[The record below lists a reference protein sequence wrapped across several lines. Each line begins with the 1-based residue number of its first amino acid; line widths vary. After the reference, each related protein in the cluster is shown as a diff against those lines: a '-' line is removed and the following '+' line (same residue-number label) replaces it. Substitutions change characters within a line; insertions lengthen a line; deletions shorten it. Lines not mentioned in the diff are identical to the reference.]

1 MIDQGAQVGSYRILQ
16 QIGQGGMGAVWRAEH
31 VMLGR
36 HAAIKVLHPTF
47 TTDQTVVTRFFNEA
61 RAATAIADPGI
72 VQIFD
77 FGYHTDGS
85 AYIVMELLNGEP
97 LDKRLKRFGTLQPLE
112 ALRVIRQVAAS
123 VGAAHARGIVHR
135 DLKPENVFLV
145 HDAEVPGGERA
156 KVLDFG
162 IAKLA
167 SDQYQDIGVKTKDTS
182 VIGTPIYMSPEQC
195 KGAGMVDSRSDIY
208 SLGCVLFSLIAGRP
222 PFLAAGLGEIFVKH
236 MMEPTPSLAGVVAG
250 VGPELDQ
257 LIGKCMAKE
266 PAHRFANGTELAL
279 ALDLLIG
286 WQSYPA
292 IGQSGPAHVVP
303 PRLSGGADAPVVGAL
318 TTLSASTG
326 AAPQVPMPVGGSG
339 RKRAAILVAGAVVM
353 GVSGGLA
360 VALNGGDGEAEAPAA
375 APAPAV
381 AMASGSGSAT
391 VAGETPTVPA
401 TGAGSAA
408 ASVETPPTPPAAPP
422 TLSRDDEAKGR
433 VRAVLVAFG
442 EWAKAHEGAPC
453 PKLEVLGVAD
463 RVDPWQQPLQL
474 TCTDQPGDQR
484 IGVRSAGADG
494 TLGTADDVT
503 SWTMGGDITGL
514 VHGARWIAG
523 APEKAGSGSAKAV
536 AGSGKPPPKKPRTKS
551 MGASSTGEVIDV
563 DGDGIPDKR

>member
-36 HAAIKVLHPTF
+36 HAAIKVLHPSF
-47 TTDQTVVTRFFNEA
+47 TTEQTVVTRFFNEA
-61 RAATAIADPGI
+61 RATTAIADPGI

-97 LDKRLKRFGTLQPLE
+97 LDKRLKRFGTLPPLE
-112 ALRVIRQVAAS
+112 ALRIIRQVAAS

-167 SDQYQDIGVKTKDTS
+167 GDQYQDIGVKTKDTS

-195 KGAGMVDSRSDIY
+195 KGAGMVDARSDIY
-208 SLGCVLFSLIAGRP
+208 SLGCVLFTLIAGRP

-236 MMEPTPSLAGVVAG
+236 MMEATPTLAGVVAG
-250 VGPELDQ
+250 VGPEIDQ
-257 LIGKCMAKE
+257 LIGRCMAKE
-266 PAHRFANGTELAL
+266 PAHRFANGNELAL

-326 AAPQVPMPVGGSG
+326 AAPQVPMAVGGSG
-339 RKRAAILVAGAVVM
+339 RKRAAILVASAVVL
-353 GVSGGLA
+353 GVSGGLG
-360 VALNGGDGEAEAPAA
+360 VALSGGDEAAAPAA
-375 APAPAV
+375 APESAQ
-381 AMASGSGSAT
+381 AMAVGSGSA
-391 VAGETPTVPA
+391 AAPAEPPPTVPA
-401 TGAGSAA
+401 TPPA
-408 ASVETPPTPPAAPP
+408 PPTPPAAPP
-422 TLSRDDEAKGR
+422 TPTREDEARER

-442 EWAKAHEGAPC
+442 EWAKTHEGAPC
-453 PKLEVLGVAD
+453 PTLEALGVAE

-474 TCTDQPGDQR
+474 TCSDQPGDQR

-494 TLGTADDVT
+494 ALGTADDVT
-503 SWTMGGDITGL
+503 SWTMGADVTGL

-523 APEKAGSGSAKAV
+523 GSEKAGSGSEKAGSGPVKAV
-536 AGSGKPPPKKPRTKS
+536 AGTGKPPPKKPRTKP
-551 MGASSTGEVIDV
+551 MGASSTGEVIDL